1 MTKEIDRDVKKLV
14 NSLKPDKQSG
24 LKTLLVSLETAE
36 SWEQQLK
43 DNGYIIVTVEELK
56 RMKQIYFI

>member
-14 NSLKPDKQSG
+14 NSLKPDKEHG
-24 LKTLLVSLETAE
+24 LKTLLVSLDTAE

>member
-1 MTKEIDRDVKKLV
+1 MTKEIDRDVKRLV

-24 LKTLLVSLETAE
+24 LKTLLVSLDTAE